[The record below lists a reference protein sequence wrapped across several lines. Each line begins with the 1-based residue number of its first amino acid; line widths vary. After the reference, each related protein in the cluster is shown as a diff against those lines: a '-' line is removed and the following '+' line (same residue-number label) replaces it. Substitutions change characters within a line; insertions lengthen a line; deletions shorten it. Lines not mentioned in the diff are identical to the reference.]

1 MLLTSL
7 SRMYPHTFPSPS
19 SLSVVTMLFEMTV
32 LARCCSTTLG
42 DSKGRTLSFV
52 RRRLPWSNALFH
64 GAGLVYCAFH
74 LVGSSSGGGGGGGAL
89 HVGAA
94 TFALQLLLV
103 WHLASPLAHCV
114 RNGWVLARGE
124 GGRVGRRRNR
134 ARTRTHSSSSSSSSG
149 GGDGLKDDAQK
160 NRRRTASTSTD
171 VTVGST
177 GSDDTC
183 VDDGG
188 AAAVSPGLSKM
199 QRRRSWAL
207 WLARLVGVD
216 DREKRCVVVLMS

>member
-1 MLLTSL
+1 M
-7 SRMYPHTFPSPS
+7 
-19 SLSVVTMLFEMTV
+19 VTMLFEMTV

-64 GAGLVYCAFH
+64 GVGFVYCAFH
-74 LVGSSSGGGGGGGAL
+74 LVSSDGGGVGGDGGAL

-114 RNGWVLARGE
+114 RNGWALAWGE

-134 ARTRTHSSSSSSSSG
+134 ARTRTHSSSSGGSG
-149 GGDGLKDDAQK
+149 GGSGTSTTAKFGGGGGGLKDNAQK
-160 NRRRTASTSTD
+160 SRRRTASTSTD
-171 VTVGST
+171 VTIGST
-177 GSDDTC
+177 GSDDIS
-183 VDDGG
+183 VGG
-188 AAAVSPGLSKM
+188 EGPASVVSPGLSKM
-199 QRRRSWAL
+199 QRRRSWTL

-216 DREKRCVVVLMS
+216 DREKRYADSNVLSFAQ